1 MNCTSA
7 PQVSGTSDTAMVQ
20 PRDTRPRKL
29 QSQDWSLL
37 KAELSHGVMTIS
49 HSKGKDGVSDFRGEI
64 KSLDESIELC
74 AFFVLTASASH
85 TVTYLPLTS

>member
-1 MNCTSA
+1 
-7 PQVSGTSDTAMVQ
+7 MVQ

-37 KAELSHGVMTIS
+37 EAELSHSVMTDS
-49 HSKGKDGVSDFRGEI
+49 HSKGKDGASDFSGEI
-64 KSLDESIELC
+64 KSLDESIELRV
-74 AFFVLTASASH
+74 FFVLTASAFH